1 MANDV
6 RDEVTLALRV
16 QSLDRA
22 LRLLEALQ
30 PGARTVAD
38 LCGEVQLPRSTVFR
52 LLKDL
57 ESRGYVQRR
66 APGSFALSLKV
77 LQLAG
82 ALLDQLEVREACRP
96 VLAQVA
102 FKTGRT
108 CHVSVRDGLYATC
121 IECVEAEQPLRLTV
135 SIGRRTPLH
144 AGAGSRVLLAYAP
157 DEVLRKVMSGPLL
170 KLSRNTAT
178 TPSVLGERLA
188 KVRADGFCVSYSEA
202 FEGVHGVAAP
212 IRDQTTAVVAAI
224 SIGGVQPPT
233 NRDERKIVRQALEAA
248 AMISARLG
256 HIPQKRRKGN

>member
-1 MANDV
+1 M
-6 RDEVTLALRV
+6 TIALRV

-30 PGARTVAD
+30 PGTRTVAD

-66 APGSFALSLKV
+66 APGSFGLSLKV

-82 ALLDQLEVREACRP
+82 ALLDQLEVRDACRP
-96 VLAQVA
+96 VLASVA
-102 FKTGRT
+102 VKTGRT

-121 IECVEAEQPLRLTV
+121 IECVETEQPLRLTV

-157 DEVLRKVMSGPLL
+157 DDVLRKVMNGPLL
-170 KLSRNTAT
+170 KLSRNTAA
-178 TPSVLGERLA
+178 TPGILDDRLA
-188 KVRADGFCVSYSEA
+188 KVRADGYCVSFSEA
-202 FEGVHGVAAP
+202 VDGVHGVAAP
-212 IRDQTTAVVAAI
+212 IRDQTSAVVAAI
-224 SIGGVQPPT
+224 SVGGVPPPT
-233 NRDERKIVRQALEAA
+233 TRDERKIVRHALEAA

-256 HIPQKRRKGN
+256 YVPQKRRRGN